1 MKISRL
7 ANRIQPSLTRK
18 LFDMAKQYDDVIDF
32 TLGDPDYETPDFI
45 KQAGCEAINR
55 GKTKYAANAG
65 LIELRNVVSERVKE
79 ETGIIYDPNE
89 EIQITVGAMEGIFLT
104 LCCLVDPG
112 DEVIIPAPYWVN
124 YKHMT
129 EILNGIPV
137 IVDTKEDNDFIVSA
151 EDIQDHVTD
160 KTVAIILNSPNNPT
174 GAVYD
179 AETLEKICKIAKDND
194 LIVIWDE
201 CYKSI
206 LYDGAQFTSILHFE
220 GMKDYSVVVNSCSKR
235 YSMTGWRVGYLVGP
249 RELISNMPKLQENI
263 AACVTVPSQYAAVT
277 ALQGDDSE
285 SEAMRA
291 GFESRRNVLVEGIN
305 KIDKLSVKT
314 PKGTFYAMVN
324 ISKTGMGSEEF
335 AYALLEKEQVAVV
348 PGVTYG
354 DASEG
359 FVRIAFTLNE
369 DRIREG
375 ICRIQRFV
383 DSI

>member
-1 MKISRL
+1 MKISKL

-18 LFDMAKQYDDVIDF
+18 LFDLAKQYDDVIDF
-32 TLGDPDYETPDFI
+32 TLGDPDYATPEFI
-45 KQAGCEAINR
+45 KKAGCQAIIS

-65 LIELRNVVSERVKE
+65 LFELRNVVSERIKS
-79 ETGIIYDPNE
+79 ETGIIYDPNG

-129 EILNGIPV
+129 EMLNGVPV
-137 IVDTKEDNDFIVSA
+137 VVNTKEENGFEISP
-151 EDIQDHVTD
+151 EDILDSVTK

-174 GAVYD
+174 GAVYG
-179 AETLEKICKIAKDND
+179 AETLNKISEIAKRND
-194 LIVIWDE
+194 LIIIWDE

-206 LYDGAQFTSILHFE
+206 LYDGARFTSILNCK
-220 GMKDYSVVVNSCSKR
+220 GMKEHSVVVNSCSKR
-235 YSMTGWRVGYLVGP
+235 YSMTGWRVGYIAGP
-249 RELISNMPKLQENI
+249 KQLISNMPKLQENI
-263 AACVTVPSQYAAVT
+263 AACVTVPSQYAAIA

-285 SEAMRA
+285 SEAMRE
-291 GFESRRNVLVEGIN
+291 GFENRRNILVKEIN
-305 KIDKLSVKT
+305 KIDKLSVRR

-335 AYALLEKEQVAVV
+335 AYALLERVHVAVV

-354 DASEG
+354 EASEG
-359 FVRIAFTLNE
+359 FVRIAFTLDE
-369 DRIREG
+369 RQLKEG
-375 ICRIQRFV
+375 LCRIKQFV
-383 DSI
+383 DSL